1 MSSRGERPYTDTD
14 LTGNKTALIKLVK
27 RQEHKWP
34 GKKFHPSKASVSEI
48 KTNLR
53 DPTYGFTTK
62 KPPVIALH
70 PPKSNRLGSVQHE
83 TAQTSDT
90 DPLDVEDN
98 IRSIGLAAVTEIIP
112 VQNPLPVGSNVEKS
126 NNAIEIPSTGS
137 GIVRISFADP
147 EEEGWKIPF
156 VRVHHGEDLMAATFN
171 PEALECSE
179 GGRLKLFIDNL
190 SIPTSTIKTEV
201 EASKPP
207 AIPDPAPS
215 TSTEAS
221 LTELE
226 DNTDP
231 AVKFLREKLQIREGY
246 KSFTANRGR
255 VLSNPEAVWGWQF
268 AVDFTKDYHKVKTPV
283 KINKPSIQSA
293 LGIGS
298 TWLSNAHTAIEII
311 GNANFREA
319 EVYYLLRFQM
329 HDSDP
334 RDNATPDADFRKNVS
349 ATAQMHL
356 LYTQFQPESVPSQ
369 LEAASQRAQARPA
382 ELAALLTECHSAYF
396 STPGHWQKGFLDGG

>member
-1 MSSRGERPYTDTD
+1 MSSRGERPYTDAD

-48 KTNLR
+48 KTNLL
-53 DPTYGFTTK
+53 DPTYGFTTN

-112 VQNPLPVGSNVEKS
+112 VQNPLPVGSNVELLNVRVYVEDHRFDPVQKTVAIFSVPVLDRNNCTLESVQILGREVILGLQKS

-246 KSFTANRGR
+246 QSFAANRGR
-255 VLSNPEAVWGWQF
+255 VLSNPEAVRGWQF

-311 GNANFREA
+311 GKYGEVA
-319 EVYYLLRFQM
+319 EVADVLQRV
-329 HDSDP
+329 DDP
-334 RDNATPDADFRKNVS
+334 ATG
-349 ATAQMHL
+349 ATA
-356 LYTQFQPESVPSQ
+356 LYNF
-369 LEAASQRAQARPA
+369 
-382 ELAALLTECHSAYF
+382 LTEWKQDHPI
-396 STPGHWQKGFLDGG
+396 TL